1 MLSFKVPTWPELSV
15 NKLVATVM
23 KDPILKDYFP
33 DKYGKGRTPERN
45 YFWGVLFGVKPGY
58 AKTLVHDAI

>member
-1 MLSFKVPTWPELSV
+1 V
-15 NKLVATVM
+15 NKLVESVM
-23 KDPILKDYFP
+23 KDVILRDYFP

>member
-1 MLSFKVPTWPELSV
+1 V
-15 NKLVATVM
+15 NKLVESVM
-23 KDPILKDYFP
+23 KDVTLRDYFP